1 MLRWQAAAEIVIA
14 LAGPLA
20 ECRYYKRSR
29 SAAHIIL
36 GRNAESLLEPG
47 CLDVDGDFERVRK
60 SMEYASPPEPVVS
73 FRRLL
78 AVADE
83 VVQANWSSI
92 GLLAAELYRSGTI
105 GEDDLEDFFARRPA
119 LSRELA
125 PALFDPIL

>member
-1 MLRWQAAAEIVIA
+1 MA
-14 LAGPLA
+14 
-20 ECRYYKRSR
+20 
-29 SAAHIIL
+29 
-36 GRNAESLLEPG
+36 
-47 CLDVDGDFERVRK
+47 
-60 SMEYASPPEPVVS
+60 YASPPEPVAS

-105 GEDDLEDFFARRPA
+105 SEDDLEDFFARRPA

-125 PALFDPIL
+125 PAIFDPVS